1 MFYPGSS
8 NKVPPRWNITD
19 ILSIHGFLKLI
30 SALALMA
37 LAGACATT
45 KGQGG
50 PPPSPISMTEQSLP
64 PQSFTPVS
72 HAPAPQMPPPE
83 AFTGSLWSGQGGSLY
98 RDIKARNVGDILTIL
113 VSEESR
119 ASKSAQTGTS
129 RNRTLSGGASF
140 GGITWGGQDL
150 VPSGGLNAYEA
161 EFGSAFRGQGSTAK
175 KESLM
180 AYMTATV
187 VDILPNGNLFIRGSR
202 WTRVN
207 NEMQQIVLEGVVRPN
222 DVTRNNSVL
231 SQNIADAKIF
241 FEGKGP
247 ITQHQR
253 PGWLLQLMDLVS
265 PF

>member
-1 MFYPGSS
+1 MFHEGHSRKS
-8 NKVPPRWNITD
+8 RWPRKRMDT
-19 ILSIHGFLKLI
+19 LSVTRPLRFFCF
-30 SALALMA
+30 AVLAA
-37 LAGACATT
+37 FAGACATGP
-45 KGQGG
+45 GQGG
-50 PPPSPISMTEQSLP
+50 PPPSPVSKPQQSTP
-64 PQSFTPVS
+64 SPAVTPVS
-72 HAPAPQMPPPE
+72 HAPSPSVPVPE
-83 AFTGSLWSGQGGSLY
+83 APTGSLWSGQGGSMF
-98 RDIKARNVGDILTIL
+98 RDVKARNVGDILTIL

-129 RNRTLSGGASF
+129 RNRTFSGNASF
-140 GGITWGGQDL
+140 GGISLGDERILQ
-150 VPSGGLNAYEA
+150 PASLNPYEA

-175 KESLM
+175 NESMM

-202 WTRVN
+202 WTKLN

-253 PGWLLQLMDLVS
+253 PGWLVQLMDLVF